1 MKLKVVYLPPE
12 GQLLEEEE
20 ENVGNLNFL
29 VPDSVRVLK
38 KKSDPSV
45 PDDQILQRQLDA
57 VRQHSVN
64 GNEIPDFGE
73 QNIIQV
79 QEDEY
84 HHDAPEEAPIPPVSV
99 FIQPPIEAT
108 PPPFENAPE
117 PVVAVPDYAPPVVY
131 TTSQIPES
139 GAAPAAVSPP
149 DLSEDLMLARAEIE
163 RLRSLLAAASP
174 PPELR
179 KRTRRLSDDIT
190 IAPSDVG
197 TMIEDPPM
205 AQEGVP
211 LQVVVIISLGVFIM
225 TYLFF

>member
-1 MKLKVVYLPPE
+1 M
-12 GQLLEEEE
+12 
-20 ENVGNLNFL
+20 
-29 VPDSVRVLK
+29 
-38 KKSDPSV
+38 
-45 PDDQILQRQLDA
+45 
-57 VRQHSVN
+57 
-64 GNEIPDFGE
+64 
-73 QNIIQV
+73 

-99 FIQPPIEAT
+99 FIQPPIETT
-108 PPPFENAPE
+108 PPPEASFESVFEPAAGAP
-117 PVVAVPDYAPPVVY
+117 AYAPPVVH
-131 TTSQIPES
+131 TTSIIPES
-139 GAAPAAVSPP
+139 GAVSAAVPPP

-197 TMIEDPPM
+197 TMIEDAPM